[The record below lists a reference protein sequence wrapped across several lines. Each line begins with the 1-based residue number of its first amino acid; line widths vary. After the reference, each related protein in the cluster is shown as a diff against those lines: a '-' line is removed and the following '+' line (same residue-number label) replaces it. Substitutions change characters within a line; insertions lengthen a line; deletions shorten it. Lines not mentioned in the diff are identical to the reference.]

1 MDLPIWRTTSGMEQ
15 TKQKMK
21 INFVTEPW
29 EHIIIDDFLSPERF
43 EHIQNLAI
51 EELGRF
57 QVEGLNTFRGDRY
70 NRYTD
75 VDLLPEVTLDIMK
88 LMPHRDYDKL
98 VKVNH
103 WSIMPPNTSYPA
115 HIDNRS
121 RIHTFTF
128 YVAPEKNL
136 GTILCD
142 NPSNNDDGD
151 HGQPDQPT
159 ICEYPIE
166 WKPNRAFVHNA
177 RPKQW
182 HRFASGDTTR
192 INLSVFFM
200 DLDKINSNRHD
211 ILSNIIPV

>member
-1 MDLPIWRTTSGMEQ
+1 
-15 TKQKMK
+15 MK
-21 INFVTEPW
+21 ITHHEKPW
-29 EHIIIDDFLSPERF
+29 QHVIIDDFLSPERF
-43 EHIQNLAI
+43 KTIEDLAI
-51 EELGRF
+51 QELGRY
-57 QVEGLNTFRGDRY
+57 QIEGLNTFRGDRY

-75 VDLLPEVTLDIMK
+75 VDLLPEVTLEIMN
-88 LMPHRDYDKL
+88 LMEHRDYDKL
-98 VKVNH
+98 VKINH

-142 NPSNNDDGD
+142 NPSTSDDGD

>member
-1 MDLPIWRTTSGMEQ
+1 
-15 TKQKMK
+15 MK
-21 INFVTEPW
+21 ITHHEKPW
-29 EHIIIDDFLSPERF
+29 QHVIIDDFLSPERF
-43 EHIQNLAI
+43 KTIEDLAI
-51 EELGRF
+51 QELGRY
-57 QVEGLNTFRGDRY
+57 QIEGLNTFRGDRY

-75 VDLLPEVTLDIMK
+75 VDLLPEVTLEIMN
-88 LMPHRDYDKL
+88 LMEHRDYDKL
-98 VKVNH
+98 VKINH

-142 NPSNNDDGD
+142 NPSTSDDGD

-211 ILSNIIPV
+211 ILSNLIPV

>member
-1 MDLPIWRTTSGMEQ
+1 MITLI
-15 TKQKMK
+15 KK
-21 INFVTEPW
+21 PW

-51 EELGRF
+51 EELGRY
-57 QVEGLNTFRGDRY
+57 QVEGPNTPRGKY
-70 NRYTD
+70 VRYTKD
-75 VDLLPEVTLDIMK
+75 DLLPEVTLDIME
-88 LMPHRDYDKL
+88 LLHTREYDDL
-98 VKVNH
+98 VKLNH
-103 WSIMPPNTSYPA
+103 WSIIPPHVKYPP
-115 HIDNRS
+115 HVDNAS

-142 NPSNNDDGD
+142 NPSTNDDGD

-166 WKPNRAFVHNA
+166 WKPNRAFVHNP

-182 HRFASGDTTR
+182 HRYESGDTTR
-192 INLSVFFM
+192 INLSVFYA
-200 DLDKINSNRHD
+200 DPNKIKSHRQD
-211 ILSNIIPV
+211 FDYFID

>member
-1 MDLPIWRTTSGMEQ
+1 
-15 TKQKMK
+15 MK
-21 INFVTEPW
+21 ITHYEKPW
-29 EHIIIDDFLSPERF
+29 QHVIIDDFLSLERF
-43 EHIQNLAI
+43 KTIEDLAI
-51 EELGRF
+51 QELGRY
-57 QVEGLNTFRGDRY
+57 QIEGLNTFRGDRY

-98 VKVNH
+98 VKINH

-182 HRFASGDTTR
+182 HRFASGDTHR

-200 DLDKINSNRHD
+200 DVDKINSNRHD

>member
-1 MDLPIWRTTSGMEQ
+1 
-15 TKQKMK
+15 MK
-21 INFVTEPW
+21 ITHHEKPW

-43 EHIQNLAI
+43 EHIHNLAI
-51 EELGRF
+51 EELGRY
-57 QVEGLNTFRGDRY
+57 QIEGLNTFRGDRY
-70 NRYTD
+70 NRYTG
-75 VDLLPEVTLDIMK
+75 VDLLPEVTLEIMN
-88 LMPHRDYDKL
+88 LMEHRDYDKL
-98 VKVNH
+98 VKINH

-142 NPSNNDDGD
+142 NPSNNDNGD

-200 DLDKINSNRHD
+200 DVDKINSNRHD

>member
-1 MDLPIWRTTSGMEQ
+1 
-15 TKQKMK
+15 MK
-21 INFVTEPW
+21 ITHHEKPW
-29 EHIIIDDFLSPERF
+29 QHVIIDDFLSPERF
-43 EHIQNLAI
+43 KTIEDLAI
-51 EELGRF
+51 QELGRY
-57 QVEGLNTFRGDRY
+57 QIEGLNTFRGDRY

-75 VDLLPEVTLDIMK
+75 VDLLPEVTLEIMN
-88 LMPHRDYDKL
+88 LMEHRDYDKL
-98 VKVNH
+98 VKINH

-142 NPSNNDDGD
+142 NPSTNDDGD

-211 ILSNIIPV
+211 ILSNLIPV

>member
-1 MDLPIWRTTSGMEQ
+1 
-15 TKQKMK
+15 MK
-21 INFVTEPW
+21 IDFITEPW

-128 YVAPEKNL
+128 YIAPEKNL

-142 NPSNNDDGD
+142 NPSTNDNGD
-151 HGQPDQPT
+151 HGQPDQST

-166 WKPNRAFVHNA
+166 WKPNRAFVHNP

-182 HRFASGDTTR
+182 HRFVSGDTHR

-200 DLDKINSNRHD
+200 DVDKINSNRHD
-211 ILSNIIPV
+211 ILSNLIPV

>member
-1 MDLPIWRTTSGMEQ
+1 
-15 TKQKMK
+15 MK
-21 INFVTEPW
+21 ITHHEKPW
-29 EHIIIDDFLSPERF
+29 QHVIIDDFLSPERF
-43 EHIQNLAI
+43 KTIEDLAI
-51 EELGRF
+51 QELGRY
-57 QVEGLNTFRGDRY
+57 QIEGLNTFRGDRY

-75 VDLLPEVTLDIMK
+75 VDLLPEVTLEIMN
-88 LMPHRDYDKL
+88 LMEHRDYDKL
-98 VKVNH
+98 VKINH

-142 NPSNNDDGD
+142 NPSTNDDGD

>member
-1 MDLPIWRTTSGMEQ
+1 
-15 TKQKMK
+15 MK
-21 INFVTEPW
+21 ITHHEKPW
-29 EHIIIDDFLSPERF
+29 QHVIIDDFLSPERF
-43 EHIQNLAI
+43 KTIEDLAI
-51 EELGRF
+51 QELGRY
-57 QVEGLNTFRGDRY
+57 QIEGLNTFRGDRY

-98 VKVNH
+98 VKINH

-200 DLDKINSNRHD
+200 DVDKINSNRHD

>member
-1 MDLPIWRTTSGMEQ
+1 
-15 TKQKMK
+15 MK
-21 INFVTEPW
+21 ITHHEKPW
-29 EHIIIDDFLSPERF
+29 QHVIIDDFLSPERF
-43 EHIQNLAI
+43 KTIEDLAI
-51 EELGRF
+51 QELGRY
-57 QVEGLNTFRGDRY
+57 QIEGLNTFRGDRY

-75 VDLLPEVTLDIMK
+75 VDLLPEVTLEIMN
-88 LMPHRDYDKL
+88 LMEHRDYDKL
-98 VKVNH
+98 VKINH

-142 NPSNNDDGD
+142 NPSTSDDGD

-200 DLDKINSNRHD
+200 DVDKINSNRHD

>member
-1 MDLPIWRTTSGMEQ
+1 
-15 TKQKMK
+15 MK
-21 INFVTEPW
+21 ITHYEKPW
-29 EHIIIDDFLSPERF
+29 QHVIIDDFLSPERF
-43 EHIQNLAI
+43 KTIEDLAI
-51 EELGRF
+51 QELGRY
-57 QVEGLNTFRGDRY
+57 QIEGLNTFRGDRY
-70 NRYTD
+70 NRYTG
-75 VDLLPEVTLDIMK
+75 VDLLPEVTLEIMN
-88 LMPHRDYDKL
+88 LMEHRDYDKL
-98 VKVNH
+98 VKINH

-200 DLDKINSNRHD
+200 DVDKINSNRHD

>member
-1 MDLPIWRTTSGMEQ
+1 MITLI
-15 TKQKMK
+15 KK
-21 INFVTEPW
+21 PW

-51 EELGRF
+51 EELGRY
-57 QVEGLNTFRGDRY
+57 QVEGPNTPRGKY
-70 NRYTD
+70 VRYTKD
-75 VDLLPEVTLDIMK
+75 DLLPEVTLDIME
-88 LMPHRDYDKL
+88 LLPHREYDDL
-98 VKVNH
+98 VKLNH
-103 WSIMPPNTSYPA
+103 WSIMPPHIKYPT
-115 HIDNRS
+115 HVDNAS

-142 NPSNNDDGD
+142 NPSTNDDGD

-166 WKPNRAFVHNA
+166 WKPNRAFAHNA

-182 HRFASGDTTR
+182 HRFESGDTHR
-192 INLSVFFM
+192 INISVFYA
-200 DLDKINSNRHD
+200 DPNKIKSHRQD
-211 ILSNIIPV
+211 FDYFID